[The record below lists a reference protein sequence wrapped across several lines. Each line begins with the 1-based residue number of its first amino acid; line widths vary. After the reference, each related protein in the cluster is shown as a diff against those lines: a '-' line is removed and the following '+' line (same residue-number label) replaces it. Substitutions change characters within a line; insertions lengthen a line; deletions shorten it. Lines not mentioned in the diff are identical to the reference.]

1 MLTVTICDAKTNLS
15 KLIARVEA
23 GEEIVIAR
31 GRTPVARLTPI
42 RPPSIARRFGALKGV
57 VSVGSEFFEPLR
69 VPNSWIDQGREQ
81 DPPAVLLPNPRSTG
95 LLSHHRDKRDNEGH

>member
-1 MLTVTICDAKTNLS
+1 MSIVTIQEAKTNLS

-31 GRTPVARLTPI
+31 GRTPVARLTSI

-57 VSVGSEFFEPLR
+57 VSVGPEFFEPLSEAELVER
-69 VPNSWIDQGREQ
+69 
-81 DPPAVLLPNPRSTG
+81 
-95 LLSHHRDKRDNEGH
+95 K